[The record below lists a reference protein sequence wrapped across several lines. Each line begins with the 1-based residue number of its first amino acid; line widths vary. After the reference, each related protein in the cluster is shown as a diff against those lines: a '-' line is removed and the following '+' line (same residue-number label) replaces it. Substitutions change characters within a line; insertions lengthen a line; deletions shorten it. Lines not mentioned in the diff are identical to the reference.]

1 MHKQCAV
8 NFFADV
14 ICLSVKGLFT
24 GEYSVNTR
32 AVSCAFGSGKSFDL
46 VERSF
51 KICRKCA
58 TVYYVDGL
66 TKDETMNKLI
76 SSLMGTDGGEMKNKK
91 TAAEFMENFITYGET
106 DTTLD
111 IDLFIKSVLS
121 GMTGLLI
128 EGYEEGVLIDA
139 RSYSARSANEP
150 ENDRV
155 LRGPHEGFVETL
167 IFNTAMIRRRIRDT
181 GLTMELLQVGEKS
194 KTDVVVCYMAGRA
207 DMGSVERIRKKISDV
222 KINTLSMGHE
232 SLLECLVEKQRFNP
246 FPKVRYTERPDAAA
260 ASIAEGQIL
269 ILVDNS
275 PAVMIIPSGIFDFMQ
290 DTNDYYFP
298 TTIGT
303 YLRIIRVVIS
313 TLTLLLSPVWYLL
326 IVNETQLPK
335 WLDFVRIKDPI
346 NLPVIIQLLIIELVI
361 GALKMSSLNTP
372 TSLGNSFSVVAA
384 LLLGELAVTA
394 EIFVSEAVLFMAF
407 VAIANFAQPSFELSY
422 ALKLSRIMLL
432 ILTALFNLYGFI
444 AGMLI
449 IAATIATTKTVSGKN
464 YLYPLIPF
472 NKKAFANLVLRKPI
486 SNENC

>member
-1 MHKQCAV
+1 M
-8 NFFADV
+8 N
-14 ICLSVKGLFT
+14 VKSDFTEDHDENMRIVTAGL
-24 GEYSVNTR
+24 
-32 AVSCAFGSGKSFDL
+32 GSGKSFDL
-46 VERSF
+46 VERHF
-51 KICRKCA
+51 KICKKSA
-58 TVYYVDGL
+58 VVYFVDGL
-66 TKDETMNKLI
+66 TKGETINKLI
-76 SSLMGTDGGEMKNKK
+76 SALLNTDGAEMKKK
-91 TAAEFMENFITYGET
+91 KDAAEFTESFIAYGET
-106 DTTLD
+106 RTACSAEP
-111 IDLFIKSVLS
+111 FIRSVLS
-121 GMTGLLI
+121 GVTGLLI
-128 EGYEEGVLIDA
+128 EGYPEGILIDA

-167 IFNTAMIRRRIRDT
+167 IFNTAMIRRRIRDAA
-181 GLTMELLQVGEKS
+181 LTMELIQVGERS
-194 KTDVVVCYMAGRA
+194 KTDVVICYMAGRA
-207 DMGSVERIRKKISDV
+207 DGESVNRIREKIKAV

-246 FPKVRYTERPDAAA
+246 FPKVRYTERPDAAS

-275 PAVMIIPSGIFDFMQ
+275 PAAMIIPGGIFDFMQ

-298 TTIGT
+298 TAIGT
-303 YLRIIRVVIS
+303 YLRVIRVVIS

-432 ILTALFNLYGFI
+432 ILTAAFNLYGFI
-444 AGMLI
+444 AGILI
-449 IAATIATTKTVSGKN
+449 ILLTIATTKTVSGKN

-472 NKKAFANLVLRKPI
+472 NKKALANLILRKPI
-486 SNENC
+486 SNERC